1 MLKLLGLAVIQSFLL
16 MLSQV
21 FLKLA
26 VTQFGPIQLKFA
38 YIKSVF
44 GNIHLIISGLTV
56 AGAIS
61 LWVYILKHYP
71 FSIAYPLGSISYIFG
86 LIAAVL
92 VFHETVSPL
101 RWLGVCIIIVGIY
114 FVTK

>member
-1 MLKLLGLAVIQSFLL
+1 MLKLLGLAIVQSFLL

-26 VTQFGPIQLKFA
+26 VTQFGAFQFTFA
-38 YIKSVF
+38 YFKSVF
-44 GNIHLIISGLTV
+44 GNIHLVISGITV
-56 AGAIS
+56 TGAIS

-86 LIAAVL
+86 LIAAVSI
-92 VFHETVSPL
+92 FHEQVSAT

>member
-1 MLKLLGLAVIQSFLL
+1 MLKLLGLAIVQSFLL

-26 VTQFGPIQLKFA
+26 VMRFGAFRFTFEYFKT
-38 YIKSVF
+38 VF
-44 GNIHLIISGLTV
+44 GNLHLALSGIAV

-61 LWVYILKHYP
+61 LWVYMLKHYP
-71 FSIAYPLGSISYIFG
+71 FSLAYPLGSISYIFG
-86 LIAAVL
+86 LMAAVFI
-92 VFHETVSPL
+92 FHEHVSAM
-101 RWLGVCIIIVGIY
+101 RWMGVCIVIVGIY

>member
-1 MLKLLGLAVIQSFLL
+1 MLKLLGLAIIQSFFL

-26 VTQFGPIQLKFA
+26 VMQYGAFQFTFTYL
-38 YIKSVF
+38 KSVF
-44 GNIHLIISGLTV
+44 GNIHLIISGLSIS
-56 AGAIS
+56 AAIS
-61 LWVYILKHYP
+61 LWVYILRHYP

-86 LIAAVL
+86 LVAAVL
-92 VFHETVSPL
+92 VFHEHVSPM
-101 RWLGVCIIIVGIY
+101 RWFGVCIIIVGIY

>member
-1 MLKLLGLAVIQSFLL
+1 MLKLLGLAVVQSFLL

-26 VTQFGPIQLKFA
+26 VTQFTAFQFTFA
-38 YIKSVF
+38 YFKSVF
-44 GNIHLIISGLTV
+44 GNLYMVISGLTV
-56 AGAIS
+56 LGAIS

-86 LIAAVL
+86 LVAAVL
-92 VFHETVSPL
+92 IFHEQVSPM

>member
-1 MLKLLGLAVIQSFLL
+1 MLKLIGLAIVQSFLL

-26 VTQFGPIQLKFA
+26 VMQFGPFQFTFA
-38 YIKSVF
+38 YFKSILSNF
-44 GNIHLIISGLTV
+44 YLAISGLAV

-61 LWVYILKHYP
+61 FWVYILKHYP

-86 LIAAVL
+86 LVAAVI
-92 VFHETVSPL
+92 VFHENVSAI
-101 RWLGVCIIIVGIY
+101 RWMGVCIIIVGIY

>member
-1 MLKLLGLAVIQSFLL
+1 MLKLFGLAIIQSFLL

-26 VTQFGPIQLKFA
+26 VMQFGPVQFTFA
-38 YIKSVF
+38 YIKSVVS
-44 GNIHLIISGLTV
+44 NIYLAISGIAV

-61 LWVYILKHYP
+61 FWVYILKHYP

-86 LIAAVL
+86 LIAAV
-92 VFHETVSPL
+92 VIFHEQVSAV
-101 RWLGVCIIIVGIY
+101 RWMGVCIIIVGIY

>member
-1 MLKLLGLAVIQSFLL
+1 MLKLLGLAIVQSFLL

-26 VTQFGPIQLKFA
+26 VTQYGPFQFTFA

-44 GNIHLIISGLTV
+44 SNIHLIISGITIT
-56 AGAIS
+56 GAIS

-86 LIAAVL
+86 LVAAVL
-92 VFHETVSPL
+92 IFHEQVSAI

>member
-1 MLKLLGLAVIQSFLL
+1 MLKLVGLAVIQSFFL

-26 VTQFGPIQLKFA
+26 VMQFGAFRFTFA
-38 YIKSVF
+38 YFKSVF
-44 GNIHLIISGLTV
+44 GNLYMIISGVTI
-56 AGAIS
+56 ATAIS

-71 FSIAYPLGSISYIFG
+71 FSVAYPLGSISYIFG
-86 LIAAVL
+86 LVAAVI
-92 VFHETVSPL
+92 VFHENVSPM
-101 RWLGVCIIIVGIY
+101 RWMGVCIIIVGIY

>member
-1 MLKLLGLAVIQSFLL
+1 MLKLIGLAIVQSFLL

-26 VTQFGPIQLKFA
+26 VMQFGPFQFTLA
-38 YIKSVF
+38 YFKSILT
-44 GNIHLIISGLTV
+44 NYYLAISGIAV

-61 LWVYILKHYP
+61 FWVYILRHYP

-86 LIAAVL
+86 LVAAVII
-92 VFHETVSPL
+92 FHEHVSVT
-101 RWLGVCIIIVGIY
+101 RWIGVCIIIIGIY

>member
-1 MLKLLGLAVIQSFLL
+1 MLKLIGLAIVQSFFL

-26 VTQFGPIQLKFA
+26 VAQFGAFQFTFA
-38 YIKSVF
+38 FIKSVF
-44 GNIHLIISGLTV
+44 GNIFFIISGITI
-56 AGAIS
+56 ATAIS
-61 LWVYILKHYP
+61 LWIYILKHYP

-92 VFHETVSPL
+92 VFHEHVSPM

-114 FVTK
+114 FITK

>member
-1 MLKLLGLAVIQSFLL
+1 MLKLFGLAIIQSFLL

-26 VTQFGPIQLKFA
+26 VMQFGPFQFTFA
-38 YIKSVF
+38 YIKSVVS
-44 GNIHLIISGLTV
+44 NIYLAISGIAV

-61 LWVYILKHYP
+61 FWVYILKHYP

-86 LIAAVL
+86 LIAAV
-92 VFHETVSPL
+92 VIFHEQVSAV
-101 RWLGVCIIIVGIY
+101 RWMGVCIIIVGIY

>member
-1 MLKLLGLAVIQSFLL
+1 MLKLLGLAVVQSFLL

-26 VTQFGPIQLKFA
+26 VTQFTSFQFTLA
-38 YIKSVF
+38 YFKSVF
-44 GNIHLIISGLTV
+44 SNIHLALSGIAV

-71 FSIAYPLGSISYIFG
+71 FSLAYPLGSISYIFG
-86 LIAAVL
+86 LVAAVL
-92 VFHETVSPL
+92 VFHEQVTPM
-101 RWLGVCIIIVGIY
+101 RWMGVCIIIIGIY

>member
-1 MLKLLGLAVIQSFLL
+1 MLKLFGLAIIQSFLL

-21 FLKLA
+21 FLKIA
-26 VTQFGPIQLKFA
+26 VMQFGPFQFTFA
-38 YIKSVF
+38 YIKSVA
-44 GNIHLIISGLTV
+44 GNIYLAISGIAV

-61 LWVYILKHYP
+61 FWVYILRHYP

-92 VFHETVSPL
+92 IFHEQVSPV

>member
-1 MLKLLGLAVIQSFLL
+1 MLKLVGLAIIQSFFL

-26 VTQFGPIQLKFA
+26 VTQFGAFQFTFA
-38 YIKSVF
+38 FFKSVF
-44 GNIHLIISGLTV
+44 GNIYMMISGVTIATAV
-56 AGAIS
+56 S
-61 LWVYILKHYP
+61 LWVYILRHYP

-86 LIAAVL
+86 LVAAVL
-92 VFHETVSPL
+92 VFHEQVSPV
-101 RWLGVCIIIVGIY
+101 RWMGVCIIIVGIY

>member
-1 MLKLLGLAVIQSFLL
+1 MLKLLGLAIVQSFFL

-26 VTQFGPIQLKFA
+26 VMQFGAFQFTFA
-38 YIKSVF
+38 YIKSIF
-44 GNIHLIISGLTV
+44 GNIYLVISGITV
-56 AGAIS
+56 ACAIS

-71 FSIAYPLGSISYIFG
+71 FGIAYPLGSISYIFG
-86 LIAAVL
+86 LFAAVII
-92 VFHETVSPL
+92 FHEHVSVT

>member
-1 MLKLLGLAVIQSFLL
+1 MLKLLGLAIVQSFFL

-26 VTQFGPIQLKFA
+26 VMQFGPFKFTFA

-44 GNIHLIISGLTV
+44 GNIHLVISGITV
-56 AGAIS
+56 VGAIS

-86 LIAAVL
+86 LIAAVII
-92 VFHETVSPL
+92 FHEHVSAM

>member
-1 MLKLLGLAVIQSFLL
+1 MLKLLELTIVQSFLL

-26 VTQFGPIQLKFA
+26 VMQFGAFQFTFT
-38 YIKSVF
+38 YIKSIIT
-44 GNIHLIISGLTV
+44 NINLAISGIAVLS
-56 AGAIS
+56 AIS
-61 LWVYILKHYP
+61 IWVYILKHYP
-71 FSIAYPLGSISYIFG
+71 FSIAYPLGSMSYIFG

-92 VFHETVSPL
+92 IFHEQVSPV
-101 RWLGVCIIIVGIY
+101 RWMGVCIIIVGIY

>member
-1 MLKLLGLAVIQSFLL
+1 MLKLLGLAVVQSFLL

-26 VTQFGPIQLKFA
+26 VTQFGPIEFKFSYLKT
-38 YIKSVF
+38 VF
-44 GNIHLIISGLTV
+44 GNFHLMISGITV
-56 AGAIS
+56 LGAIS

-86 LIAAVL
+86 LVAAVL
-92 VFHETVSPL
+92 VFHENVSPL

>member
-1 MLKLLGLAVIQSFLL
+1 MLKLLGLAVVQSFLL

-26 VTQFGPIQLKFA
+26 VTSFGPFEFKFS
-38 YIKSVF
+38 YLKSVF
-44 GNIHLIISGLTV
+44 SNVHLMISGITV
-56 AGAIS
+56 LGAIS

-86 LIAAVL
+86 LVAAVFI
-92 VFHETVSPL
+92 FHETVSPT
-101 RWLGVCIIIVGIY
+101 RWFGVCIIIVGIY

>member
-1 MLKLLGLAVIQSFLL
+1 MLKLIGLAMVQSFLL

-26 VTQFGPIQLKFA
+26 VMQFGPFQFTLA
-38 YIKSVF
+38 YFKSVF
-44 GNIHLIISGLTV
+44 TNYYLAVSGIAV

-61 LWVYILKHYP
+61 FWVYILRHYP

-86 LIAAVL
+86 LVAAVL
-92 VFHETVSPL
+92 IFHEQVSPM